1 MEEIMKRQV
10 ANYIVER
17 VDDKDVM
24 RTVSGKWSVS
34 VDAFSMRGA
43 FLIECLNSGIDD
55 LLECIVRY
63 SYVTTTAI
71 PDIEFMNDIGKAFEE
86 ITKRTAENFALDG
99 ISPDVT
105 ELKDLEDAEEKE
117 MIKREEEEVMF

>member
-17 VDDKDVM
+17 VDDKVVM

-71 PDIEFMNDIGKAFEE
+71 PDIEFMNDIGKAFE
-86 ITKRTAENFALDG
+86 
-99 ISPDVT
+99 
-105 ELKDLEDAEEKE
+105 
-117 MIKREEEEVMF
+117 

>member
-17 VDDKDVM
+17 VDDKVIM

-43 FLIECLNSGIDD
+43 FLIE
-55 LLECIVRY
+55 
-63 SYVTTTAI
+63 
-71 PDIEFMNDIGKAFEE
+71 
-86 ITKRTAENFALDG
+86 
-99 ISPDVT
+99 
-105 ELKDLEDAEEKE
+105 
-117 MIKREEEEVMF
+117 